1 MALPIDESKS
11 GAKPGPQVRT
21 GAAARRNEVAQPQS
35 AQQFFARPAAR
46 LEVSELRG
54 LHRLEALG
62 GEWSELLEGIPHEVF
77 SRPELVSAWIRSFAG
92 SGAVRTLVARDA
104 QGKLAAVL
112 PLVEARAS
120 ELGGVRA
127 LCAPGNVHSCRF
139 DFAARDPSAAAGAF
153 MAHLGR
159 DSSWQVL
166 RLTNVAE
173 GAACWNLLF
182 AAEAGNHPIG
192 TWTAN
197 RSRHLTLPATV
208 EELRTRLDPTL
219 LANLRRRRRR
229 LAESGEVSLEHFTG
243 GADLDQRLDEL
254 FRVEASGWK
263 GREGT
268 AITLDVKTRAFY
280 RDLCHAASRGGYLSL
295 HFLRLNGAA
304 IAADL
309 ALAYRGRFLS
319 LKIAYDEALARFGP
333 GQLLTEDMLRHAI
346 TQGLT
351 EYDLLGDDAPYKAA
365 WADQVRPHHWL
376 YIFARTTTGRALC
389 SAKFKFAPMVKRLL
403 ARV

>member
-1 MALPIDESKS
+1 MPIDESRSWAQS
-11 GAKPGPQVRT
+11 GTQLRT
-21 GAAARRNEVAQPQS
+21 VGGTARNEVTQPQR
-35 AQQFFARPAAR
+35 AEQFFGRQAAG
-46 LEVSELRG
+46 LQISELRG
-54 LHRLEALG
+54 RDRLEALG
-62 GEWSELLEGIPHEVF
+62 GEWSELLDQIPHEVF
-77 SRPELVSAWIRSFAG
+77 SRPELVSVWLRSF
-92 SGAVRTLVARDA
+92 SSPGAVRTLVARDA

-112 PLVEARAS
+112 PLVEARVP

-139 DFAARDPSAAAGAF
+139 DFAALDPAAAASAF
-153 MAHLGR
+153 MEHLGR
-159 DSSWQVL
+159 DPGWQVL

-182 AAEAGNHPIG
+182 AAEARNHPIG
-192 TWTAN
+192 TWSAN
-197 RSRHLTLPATV
+197 RSRHLPLPATV
-208 EELRTRLDPTL
+208 EGLRTRLDPTL

-229 LAESGEVSLEHFTG
+229 LGESGEISLEHFTG
-243 GADLDQRLDEL
+243 GPELDQRMEEL
-254 FRVEASGWK
+254 YRVEASGWK

-268 AITLDVKTRAFY
+268 AMALEAETRAFY
-280 RDLCHAASRGGYLSL
+280 RDLCHAAARGGYLSL
-295 HFLRLNGAA
+295 HFLRLNGQA

-333 GQLLTEDMLRHAI
+333 GQLLTEDMLRYAI
-346 TQGLT
+346 NQGLT

-376 YIFARTTTGRALC
+376 YVFARTTTGRALC
-389 SAKFKFAPMVKRLL
+389 SAKFKFAPMLKRLL
-403 ARV
+403 GR